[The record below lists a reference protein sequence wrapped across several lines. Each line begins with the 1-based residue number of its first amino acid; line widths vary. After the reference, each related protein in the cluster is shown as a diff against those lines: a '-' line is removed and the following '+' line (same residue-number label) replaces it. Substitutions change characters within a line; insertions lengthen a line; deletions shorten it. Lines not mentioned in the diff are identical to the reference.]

1 MTADLLLAFSAGAVS
16 FFAPCCV
23 PLLPAYVSY
32 LGGAALPEIR
42 NDPQAFQRR
51 MVAGGALFVLGF
63 GVVFVALGVA
73 AGLVGSA
80 VLNQQK
86 ALVQRVGGV
95 LVILMGLALLGL
107 LPARIADRSF
117 SLVGAGS
124 GAAAPSTMSTG
135 KPRTSV
141 QSISAPILLGLVFG
155 TAWTPCVGPVLASI
169 LGLAAARGEALRGGV
184 LLSAYSLGLGLPF
197 VLASLGVASFPNLM
211 RPLARFSVVL
221 SRVAG
226 SVLVVLGVLLV
237 AGVYQSLAGY
247 LAQPFTLR

>member
-1 MTADLLLAFSAGAVS
+1 LAFSAGAVS

-42 NDPQAFQRR
+42 SDPGAFQRR
-51 MVAGGALFVLGF
+51 MVGGGALFVLGF
-63 GVVFVALGVA
+63 GVVFVALGIA

-86 ALVQRVGGV
+86 VLVQRVGGL
-95 LVILMGLALLGL
+95 LVIVMGLAMLGL

-117 SLVGAGS
+117 SLVGVGGS
-124 GAAAPSTMSTG
+124 VTGSFTSTG
-135 KPRTSV
+135 RPRKSAQLV
-141 QSISAPILLGLVFG
+141 PAPILLGLVFG

-169 LGLAAARGEALRGGV
+169 LGLAAARGEAIRGGV

-197 VLASLGVASFPNLM
+197 VLASLGIASFPSLM
-211 RPLARFSVVL
+211 RPLARFSVLL
-221 SRVAG
+221 SRAAG
-226 SVLVVLGVLLV
+226 GVLVVLGVLLV

>member
-1 MTADLLLAFSAGAVS
+1 VTADLLLAFSAGAVS

-42 NDPQAFQRR
+42 NDPAAFQRR
-51 MVAGGALFVLGF
+51 MVGGGVLFVLGF
-63 GVVFVALGVA
+63 GVVFVALGIT

-117 SLVGAGS
+117 SLIGAG
-124 GAAAPSTMSTG
+124 GAAPAGSSTSTG
-135 KPRTSV
+135 RPRKSGQSV
-141 QSISAPILLGLVFG
+141 PAPILLGLVFG

-169 LGLAAARGEALRGGV
+169 LGLAAARGEAIRGGV

-197 VLASLGVASFPNLM
+197 VLASLGIASFPSLM

-221 SRVAG
+221 SRAAG
-226 SVLVVLGVLLV
+226 AVLVVLGVLLV